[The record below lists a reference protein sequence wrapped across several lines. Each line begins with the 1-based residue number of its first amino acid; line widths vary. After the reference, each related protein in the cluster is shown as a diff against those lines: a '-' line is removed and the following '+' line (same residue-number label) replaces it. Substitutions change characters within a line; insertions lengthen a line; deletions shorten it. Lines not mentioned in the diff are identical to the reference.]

1 MIRNEL
7 NWVGGEQADSAF
19 FPPAVTL
26 TLCHCIAFG
35 AGNIPA
41 WAYLENKAFRHGD
54 IEDVLAELIKKSR
67 GFLGRGSAW
76 GGLDIKRVY
85 FGNWLR
91 DYSQAMDIAGLT
103 KLSKQTIIN
112 LIMALGFLAHGYA
125 TGEFEVRPFFPC
137 LSIFR
142 LLTVC
147 LDHLFHQVTEER
159 LGVYLCTEHIDNP
172 KADQPGGDA
181 RHVDPRLRPPV
192 DPRELEIDPR
202 TGMKNYI
209 ANESGTWD
217 TSSRLVRE
225 RIRQCIDFGRR
236 ARNGGGEKDLYE
248 AYRLLGTLLHTLE
261 DFSAHSNWCE
271 LSLLRLGY
279 SQVFCHVGDAV
290 RVQSPAGMCPPL
302 VTGSFGGSDF
312 IHSLLGEATDHI
324 SEASV
329 SDLSKAM
336 DGAKSRSM
344 DSSGSANT
352 LRKMLFD
359 LPGGSGSGLS
369 REMQDVEDIRTR
381 ASNGQMNDMSP
392 QELHKALWQVL
403 VFRDNVVKAIES
415 TIEKIPGLSSLVE
428 KITNGVN
435 AFVFTTI
442 EPLLKPIMGGFL
454 SLDHASG
461 ASPKSTWEEQRWK
474 RLTFPNCRTGQ
485 ATQVLSQGS
494 AAVIN
499 NNDQYEVFN
508 NPHAS
513 DPTHSFLAKDQYVL
527 PALPLLQPYS
537 QRAGWPVL
545 TFFLQI
551 AILILRHTVKL
562 IVKAWDDTSMNPDM
576 VASDVLSALHHP
588 FWYDDSSSIQ
598 REMGAYLKS
607 WIDGQSPD
615 DKAYILKCLTKDS
628 VRSHSNHR
636 KGHKADQVGHGCGG
650 EYNSYVELRRAG
662 KSPGFVADERCVVAS
677 VLMPH
682 GVGAF
687 AQQHIPGASTVM
699 GGFNQAQNTFQQFSG
714 ATKPYLGRE
723 MDGQGAGGFQ
733 EPPAGFMPPPG
744 GPPQSVHGG
753 APSFDEFSSSSSSSM
768 PQPSH
773 YNSSGGG
780 YQSGPSYD
788 MPPRPELYQQEQ
800 PPFGGGGPH
809 GYGPGHAHHHQPPHP
824 PSYGG
829 PPANQYGA
837 PPQDQYGAPPPQG
850 WGGLPPPPPP
860 PLPPQQHGGWE
871 QSQPGYQQGGY
882 NPGYGYQGGG
892 GGGGGGYY

>member
-1 MIRNEL
+1 
-7 NWVGGEQADSAF
+7 
-19 FPPAVTL
+19 
-26 TLCHCIAFG
+26 
-35 AGNIPA
+35 
-41 WAYLENKAFRHGD
+41 
-54 IEDVLAELIKKSR
+54 
-67 GFLGRGSAW
+67 
-76 GGLDIKRVY
+76 
-85 FGNWLR
+85 
-91 DYSQAMDIAGLT
+91 
-103 KLSKQTIIN
+103 
-112 LIMALGFLAHGYA
+112 
-125 TGEFEVRPFFPC
+125 
-137 LSIFR
+137 
-142 LLTVC
+142 
-147 LDHLFHQVTEER
+147 
-159 LGVYLCTEHIDNP
+159 
-172 KADQPGGDA
+172 
-181 RHVDPRLRPPV
+181 
-192 DPRELEIDPR
+192 
-202 TGMKNYI
+202 
-209 ANESGTWD
+209 
-217 TSSRLVRE
+217 
-225 RIRQCIDFGRR
+225 
-236 ARNGGGEKDLYE
+236 
-248 AYRLLGTLLHTLE
+248 
-261 DFSAHSNWCE
+261 
-271 LSLLRLGY
+271 
-279 SQVFCHVGDAV
+279 
-290 RVQSPAGMCPPL
+290 
-302 VTGSFGGSDF
+302 
-312 IHSLLGEATDHI
+312 
-324 SEASV
+324 
-329 SDLSKAM
+329 
-336 DGAKSRSM
+336 M

-442 EPLLKPIMGGFL
+442 EPLLKPIMG
-454 SLDHASG
+454 
-461 ASPKSTWEEQRWK
+461 
-474 RLTFPNCRTGQ
+474 Q

-513 DPTHSFLAKDQYVL
+513 DPTHSFLAKDHFSL
-527 PALPLLQPYS
+527 ILNEPA
-537 QRAGWPVL
+537 G
-545 TFFLQI
+545 QI

-650 EYNSYVELRRAG
+650 EYN
-662 KSPGFVADERCVVAS
+662 S

-871 QSQPGYQQGGY
+871 QSQPGYPQGGY

>member
-1 MIRNEL
+1 MSASARG
-7 NWVGGEQADSAF
+7 WGG
-19 FPPAVTL
+19 
-26 TLCHCIAFG
+26 LCFLPSVHAFG

-41 WAYLENKAFRHGD
+41 WAFLEHKAFRHGD
-54 IEDVLAELIKKSR
+54 IEDVLAELIKKSG

-125 TGEFEVRPFFPC
+125 TGEFEV
-137 LSIFR
+137 
-142 LLTVC
+142 
-147 LDHLFHQVTEER
+147 TEER

-172 KADQPGGDA
+172 KGYAADQPGGDA
-181 RHVDPRLRPPV
+181 RLVDPRLRPPV

-236 ARNGGGEKDLYE
+236 ARSGGGEKDLYE

-290 RVQSPAGMCPPL
+290 RIQSPAGMCPPL

-442 EPLLKPIMGGFL
+442 EPLLKPIMG
-454 SLDHASG
+454 
-461 ASPKSTWEEQRWK
+461 
-474 RLTFPNCRTGQ
+474 Q
-485 ATQVLSQGS
+485 ATDVLSQGS

-513 DPTHSFLAKDQYVL
+513 DPTHSFLAKDHFSL
-527 PALPLLQPYS
+527 ILNEPA
-537 QRAGWPVL
+537 G
-545 TFFLQI
+545 QI

-562 IVKAWDDTSMNPDM
+562 IVKAWDDTGMNPDM

-598 REMGAYLKS
+598 REMGAYIKS

-615 DKAYILKCLTKDS
+615 DKAYILKSLTKDS

-650 EYNSYVELRRAG
+650 EYS
-662 KSPGFVADERCVVAS
+662 S

-687 AQQHIPGASTVM
+687 AQQHVPGASTVM
-699 GGFNQAQNTFQQFSG
+699 GGFNQVQNTFQQFSG

-744 GPPQSVHGG
+744 GPPQAVHGG
-753 APSFDEFSSSSSSSM
+753 APSFDEFSSSSSSM

-780 YQSGPSYD
+780 GGGGGGGYHSSPSYD
-788 MPPRPELYQQEQ
+788 MPPRHEPYQQQ
-800 PPFGGGGPH
+800 QFGGGPH
-809 GYGPGHAHHHQPPHP
+809 GYGHGQGHGHGGHHPQPHH

-829 PPANQYGA
+829 PPPDQYGGA
-837 PPQDQYGAPPPQG
+837 PPQDQYGAPPPHVGQQGG
-850 WGGLPPPPPP
+850 WGGPPPPPQQQGGWDQP
-860 PLPPQQHGGWE
+860 PPQPQ
-871 QSQPGYQQGGY
+871 QGYQQGGY
-882 NPGYGYQGGG
+882 NPGYGHQ